1 MATAKTAIS
10 LDQELLQETDK
21 IAKQT
26 KNSRS
31 GVISLALKEYF
42 QRLKQKEILSQL
54 DDVYGSNTED
64 ETGLIDAGKDY
75 FARKILENEE
85 W

>member
-1 MATAKTAIS
+1 MTTAKTAIS

-42 QRLKQKEILSQL
+42 HRLKQEDILSQL
-54 DDVYGSNTED
+54 NNVYKSDTE
-64 ETGLIDAGKDY
+64 ETELINAGKDY
-75 FARKILENEE
+75 FSQEILEDEE

>member
-1 MATAKTAIS
+1 MTTAKTAIS
-10 LDQELLQETDK
+10 LDRELLKETDR

-31 GVISLALKEYF
+31 GVIALALKEYF
-42 QRLKQKEILSQL
+42 HRLKQEETLSQL
-54 DDVYGSNTED
+54 NEVYQSQSED
-64 ETGLIDAGKDY
+64 ETELIDAGKSY
-75 FARKILENEE
+75 FAREILEDEE